1 MHQVYILLG
10 SNIKPQENVRRA
22 IILLRT
28 CCELRQISRIWETE
42 AYGSPGSHNFLNLVA
57 LLETDLSPEELKND
71 LLRSIENSLG
81 RVRTSDKNAPRTI
94 DLDILI
100 YDNDIHEPHIWA
112 RPFIIFPLAELL
124 PNLTDPVTGVTVQQM
139 ATKISGQT
147 IAKARPDI
155 HII

>member
-22 IILLRT
+22 MILLRT
-28 CCELRQISRIWETE
+28 SCELLQSSRVWETE
-42 AYGSPGSHNFLNLVA
+42 AYGSPGSQNFLNLVA
-57 LLETDLSPEELKND
+57 LLETGLSPEDLKNN

-100 YDNDIHEPHIWA
+100 YDDVIHEPHLWE
-112 RPFIIFPLAELL
+112 RPFIILPLADLL
-124 PNLTDPVTGVTVQQM
+124 PNLKDPVTGVTVQQM
-139 ATKISGQT
+139 ALKISRQT
-147 IAKARPDI
+147 IAKVHPDI